1 MRRIRYRIDSTTITA
16 YDSITAYSQY
26 NFVMH
31 NGHLYK
37 MIDNE
42 SGVKA
47 TP

>member
-1 MRRIRYRIDSTTITA
+1 MRRIRHRIDSTTITV
-16 YDSITAYSQY
+16 YDSITTYDQY
-26 NFVMH
+26 KLVMH